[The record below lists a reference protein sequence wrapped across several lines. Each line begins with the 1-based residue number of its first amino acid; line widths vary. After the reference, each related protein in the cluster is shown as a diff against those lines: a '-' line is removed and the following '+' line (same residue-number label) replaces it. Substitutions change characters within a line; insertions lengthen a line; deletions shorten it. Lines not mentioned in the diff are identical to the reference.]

1 MCWPQP
7 CYNSIQR
14 SSCLD
19 MLLQTTQSTQ
29 NQLATETSK
38 ALFLSHNEQ
47 TSHFSK
53 TNRSSVFTPATFSF
67 VFFQPQPMLKI
78 SSPAKILNQKDA
90 KGIRGENAGE
100 QKEKLTQR
108 TRKQSIFPL
117 SSSWQ
122 LPKGQYFAVSRSF
135 FFTLV
140 STKRRGAHKLNI

>member
-78 SSPAKILNQKDA
+78 SSPAKILNRKDA

-117 SSSWQ
+117 RAGSYQKASTSQ
-122 LPKGQYFAVSRSF
+122 FPVLFC
-135 FFTLV
+135 FTLV